1 VPVDSGDVLRDWQQ
15 RAEQQAEFSLEL
27 SRRMQET
34 TATVESAGGE
44 VVVTVDHSGGMTD
57 LRLAGSAMRMSAGEL
72 AALILGTG
80 RRAQAAMAGRMAEL
94 VKGMYGADSATTA
107 FIAGTYAE
115 QFPVQPDD
123 DEKRGRR

>member
-1 VPVDSGDVLRDWQQ
+1 MDSDDVLRDWQQ

-44 VVVTVDHSGGMTD
+44 VLVTVDHSGGMTD
-57 LRLAGSAMRMSAGEL
+57 LRLAGSAMRMPAGEL

-107 FIAGTYAE
+107 FIADTYAE
-115 QFPVQPDD
+115 RFPAQPDD
-123 DEKRGRR
+123 DDKKRGRR